1 VVDDFGV
8 KYDRPHELEHFLG
21 MTIDIDRARRTVS
34 LSMPGYIEQA
44 VNRYDPQHL
53 VPQCNSPM
61 MFVQPVY
68 GSKRTQQ
75 ATEDTS
81 ELLADPDRVRRIQ
94 QIVGAFLYYSRAVDP
109 SMLPAVSKLS
119 SRQSK
124 PTVEVERDAN
134 RLLGYA
140 KRYPNAQ
147 TVIRASG
154 MILTGHSDASYLSE
168 TNARSRAGGILYL
181 SDKDNITI
189 NGGILCTSTIIP
201 VTVSSAAEAEYGALF
216 LLGQEAEALR
226 QTLLDLGY
234 PQPPTKIISDN
245 SCAVGV
251 TNNKVK
257 QKRSKA
263 FDMRFHWIRDRVKQ
277 RHFQVEWEPGST
289 NLADFFTKAHSAKH
303 HTAVR
308 TLYVQDKVFPSPE
321 STAR

>member
-168 TNARSRAGGILYL
+168 TNARSRAGGILYQSQSRLQQKL
-181 SDKDNITI
+181 SMAHYSCLAKKLRPFAKLFS
-189 NGGILCTSTIIP
+189 ILAIHSR
-201 VTVSSAAEAEYGALF
+201 L
-216 LLGQEAEALR
+216 
-226 QTLLDLGY
+226 
-234 PQPPTKIISDN
+234 
-245 SCAVGV
+245 
-251 TNNKVK
+251 
-257 QKRSKA
+257 QK
-263 FDMRFHWIRDRVKQ
+263 
-277 RHFQVEWEPGST
+277 
-289 NLADFFTKAHSAKH
+289 
-303 HTAVR
+303 
-308 TLYVQDKVFPSPE
+308 
-321 STAR
+321 